1 MKKKVAL
8 VLSSGGARGMAHIGV
23 IEELEKQ
30 GFEISSIAGSSIG
43 AVVGGIYAAGYL
55 DAYTK
60 WMKKLQ
66 KFDVYKLMDFSI
78 STQGFIKGEKV
89 FEELKKIIP
98 DRNIEDLNIPYAALA
113 ADPKNRK
120 EKVFTTG
127 SLYKAM
133 RASVAIP
140 GVVLPGRINDLDLV
154 DGGIINPLPIDH
166 VHREKNDVLVVVDL
180 NSSFSENMDKL
191 PVPKNEPAQYQQ
203 IMNKLKIKLGVSQ
216 KEAKQ
221 KQHKLSYYDILNN
234 SINLMQEKLTEL
246 TIRIHNPEILVSIPR
261 SSCRTFEFHKS
272 EKMIKLGRDAFL
284 KSFKKQSKSGGLFQK
299 IF

>member
-1 MKKKVAL
+1 MKQKVAL

-30 GFEISSIAGSSIG
+30 GFEISSVSGSSIG
-43 AVVGGIYAAGYL
+43 AVVGGIYAAGCL

-60 WMKKLQ
+60 WMKGLQ
-66 KFDVYKLMDFSI
+66 KLDIYKLMDFSI

-98 DRNIEDLNIPYAALA
+98 DRNIEDLDIPYAALA
-113 ADPKNRK
+113 ADPRNRK
-120 EKVFTTG
+120 EKVFKKG

-154 DGGIINPLPIDH
+154 DGGIVNPIPIDH
-166 VHREKNDVLVVVDL
+166 VSREKDDILVVVDL
-180 NSSFSENMDKL
+180 NSSFSESQDKL
-191 PVPKNEPAQYQQ
+191 ATPKNEPVQYQQ
-203 IMNKLKIKLGVSQ
+203 ILNKIKTRLGVSQ
-216 KEAKQ
+216 KEVKQ
-221 KQHKLSYYDILNN
+221 KQYKLSYYDILNN

-272 EKMIKLGRDAFL
+272 DKMIRLGREAFL
-284 KSFKKQSKSGGLFQK
+284 KSYQKQFL
-299 IF
+299 

>member
-1 MKKKVAL
+1 MKKKKVAL

-43 AVVGGIYAAGYL
+43 AVIGGIYAAGYL
-55 DAYTK
+55 DAYTI

-66 KFDVYKLMDFSI
+66 KLDVYKLMDFSI

-89 FEELKKIIP
+89 FEELKKFIP
-98 DRNIEDLNIPYAALA
+98 DRNIEDLDIPYAALA
-113 ADPKNRK
+113 ADPRNRK
-120 EKVFTTG
+120 EKVFKTG

-140 GVVLPGRINDLDLV
+140 GVVLPIRVNDLDLI
-154 DGGIINPLPIDH
+154 DGGVVNPIPIDH
-166 VHREKNDVLVVVDL
+166 VHREKKDILVVVDL
-180 NSSFSENMDKL
+180 NSSFSENTNKL
-191 PVPKNEPAQYQQ
+191 PAPKNEIAQYQQ
-203 IMNKLKIKLGVSQ
+203 ILNKIKASLGVSY
-216 KEAKQ
+216 KEAIQ
-221 KQHKLSYYDILNN
+221 KPYKLSYYDILNN

-246 TIRIHNPEILVSIPR
+246 TLRIHNPEILVSIPR

-272 EKMIKLGRDAFL
+272 EEMIKLGREAFL
-284 KSFKKQSKSGGLFQK
+284 KSYQKQSR
-299 IF
+299 